1 MCETVNACP
10 QQKIWAVLKRF
21 TGEKTLGSRTAW
33 NGWEKTIMIWQY
45 NGNLMGTY
53 IYNIYI

>member
-10 QQKIWAVLKRF
+10 EQKIWAVLKRF

-33 NGWEKTIMIWQY
+33 NGWEKTIMNWQY
-45 NGNLMGTY
+45 NGNLMGTH
-53 IYNIYI
+53 IYI